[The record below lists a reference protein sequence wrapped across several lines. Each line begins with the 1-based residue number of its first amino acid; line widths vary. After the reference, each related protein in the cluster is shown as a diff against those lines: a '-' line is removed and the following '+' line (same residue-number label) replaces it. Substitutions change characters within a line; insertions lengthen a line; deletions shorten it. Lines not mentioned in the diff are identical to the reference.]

1 VSAMESVEQVGRAYR
16 AFAPAYDAFFG
27 AVLEPGRRAAIRGMD
42 LRRGAR
48 VLEVGVGTGLS
59 LAAYPRDV
67 SVFGVDLA
75 PEMLDRA
82 RRRVARKRLSQI
94 LELKVMD
101 ARALDYPD
109 AHFDVVVAMYVVS
122 VTPDPERM
130 VSEMLRVCRPGGQLV
145 IVNHFRTESSLV
157 RGVEKLLRPL
167 HRLVNFRA
175 DLDREQFLRRTGL
188 QVQRSAQ
195 ANILGYSTVM
205 YCTPDD
211 GKNDPR
217 SLQGAAQA
225 VVAECG

>member
-27 AVLEPGRRAAIRGMD
+27 AVLEPGRRAAIEGMD
-42 LRRGAR
+42 LRPGAR

-82 RRRVARKRLSQI
+82 RRRVARKGLSQI

-157 RGVEKLLRPL
+157 RGIASRETSAVRGP
-167 HRLVNFRA
+167 A
-175 DLDREQFLRRTGL
+175 DLGCAVRGL
-188 QVQRSAQ
+188 HHGRHDHTRF
-195 ANILGYSTVM
+195 IML
-205 YCTPDD
+205 
-211 GKNDPR
+211 KR
-217 SLQGAAQA
+217 
-225 VVAECG
+225 

>member
-27 AVLEPGRRAAIRGMD
+27 AVLEPGRRAAIWGMD
-42 LRRGAR
+42 LRPGAR

-82 RRRVARKRLSQI
+82 RRRVARKGLSQI

-130 VSEMLRVCRPGGQLV
+130 VSEVLRVCRPGGQLV
-145 IVNHFRTESSLV
+145 IVNIFGRSRALFAGSHLERQVLF
-157 RGVEKLLRPL
+157 GV
-167 HRLVNFRA
+167 
-175 DLDREQFLRRTGL
+175 QQT
-188 QVQRSAQ
+188 
-195 ANILGYSTVM
+195 
-205 YCTPDD
+205 
-211 GKNDPR
+211 
-217 SLQGAAQA
+217 
-225 VVAECG
+225 